1 MSTSQS
7 VLILGAGLSSPPLSR
22 YLQEHGFQVTIAN
35 RTLASAQKL
44 ATGSI
49 KAIQLDIE
57 TPEGEALLDQ
67 IASQFAAIVSMLPYV
82 FHPIAAKYA
91 IKHKVHFFTT
101 SYVSDA
107 MREMNED
114 AKKAGI
120 VLVNECG
127 VDPGTDHMSAMRIIH
142 AAKKNGGVI
151 KSFTSYCGGLP
162 APQNNDNPFGY
173 KLAWAPRGVLLASK
187 NSAHF
192 LKDGKEVLIPGSDL
206 FDNYIVE
213 EVEGLK
219 VEGYPNRNSCQY
231 AKIYEVEGIDTIIRG
246 TYRYPGW
253 CSTIK
258 KIGDLGYL
266 STDVASF
273 NGKTFEKV
281 AAELVG
287 SPNATGD
294 SLRQALA
301 AKIGVPADDRIVN
314 NIAWLG
320 LLDANRTVPE
330 SINTALDLLCSLAK
344 EKWVYAPGEIDM
356 LLMKHTFVIEYPDR
370 TETVT
375 STMKNLGIPNGET
388 SMMRTVSLP
397 VAIAIRLVLT
407 GKIQRTGIVIPTD
420 PEIYNP
426 ILDELDTLGI
436 TFVDK
441 VVKSVPK

>member
-1 MSTSQS
+1 

-22 YLQEHGFQVTIAN
+22 YLREHGYDVTIAN

-44 ATGSI
+44 AINGI

-57 TPEGEALLDQ
+57 TPEGEKLLDS
-67 IASQFAAIVSMLPYV
+67 IASEFDAIVSMLPFV

-107 MREMNED
+107 MKALEED

-142 AAKKNGGVI
+142 AAKKQGGVV

-162 APQNNDNPFGY
+162 APANNNNPFGY

-187 NSAHF
+187 NNAHF
-192 LKDGKEVLIPGSDL
+192 LRDGKDVNIPGADL

-213 EVEGLK
+213 EVDGLK
-219 VEGYPNRNSCQY
+219 VEGYPNRDSTKY
-231 AKIYEVEGIDTIIRG
+231 IEIYGVEGIETIIRG

-266 STDVASF
+266 STETVQYDGKTFADVAS
-273 NGKTFEKV
+273 GILGIPAT
-281 AAELVG
+281 
-287 SPNATGD
+287 TGD
-294 SLRQALA
+294 ALRQALA
-301 AKIGVPADDRIVN
+301 AKIGVAPNDRIVEA
-314 NIAWLG
+314 IVWLG
-320 LLDANRTVPE
+320 LLDETRKVPT
-330 SINTALDLLCSLAK
+330 SINTPLDLLCFLAK
-344 EKWVYAPGEIDM
+344 EKWVYAPGEVDM
-356 LLMKHTFVIEYPDR
+356 LLMKHTFEIEYPDR
-370 TETVT
+370 KETVT
-375 STMKNLGIPNGET
+375 STMLNIGEPNGET

-397 VAIAIRLVLT
+397 CAIAVRLVLS
-407 GKIQRTGIVIPTD
+407 GELKATGILVPTD
-420 PEIYNP
+420 PQVYNP
-426 ILDELDTLGI
+426 ILNELETLGI